1 MDNRA
6 RMKLGFY
13 LYLNYFVH
21 GMAIV
26 ILAQNMIPL
35 GQQWNVSVSRVAMV
49 ISSLGIGRLI
59 VLYFSGLLSDKFG
72 RKIFVQLG
80 IWTYIPFF
88 IGIILSPNV
97 YVAYFCGILAGMANS
112 FLDSGTYPALMEL
125 FPRRAA
131 SANVFI
137 KAFISAGELLLPI
150 MVTIVEENKIWYGV
164 NFIIA
169 AVILFINFFFISKAK
184 FPDRVADSV
193 KMEKAK
199 LHKFSFLQKVNAV
212 TLTIY
217 GYVSMSTF
225 YLVSQWLTKYG
236 QEVLKMNMANARY
249 LVSVYSIG
257 SLTGVVLLTIL
268 TSRRIKSVLIML
280 ISTVISLMALL
291 EMTFILNQNVIFIAS
306 FVIGMSA
313 AGGVMQVGLVIM
325 SELFPNKKGTVTGIY
340 YTAGAISSFTIPV
353 ITGYLYKAGV
363 QSIMIFDCFIA
374 LIGVICGLVVFL
386 NRGQLKSLE

>member
-1 MDNRA
+1 MDKRA
-6 RMKLGFY
+6 RLRLMFH

-26 ILAQNMIPL
+26 ILAQNMVPL
-35 GQQWNVSVSRVAMV
+35 GQQWGVSVSRVAMV

-59 VLYFSGLLSDKFG
+59 VLYFSGVLSDKFG
-72 RKIFVQLG
+72 RRIFVKLG

-88 IGIILSPNV
+88 IGIVLSPNV

-125 FPRRAA
+125 FPTRAA

-150 MVTIVEENKIWYGV
+150 LVTLVEEFKIWYGAT
-164 NFIIA
+164 FILC
-169 AVILFINFFFISKAK
+169 AVILFINFFFISRLE
-184 FPDRVADSV
+184 FPKQASV
-193 KMEKAK
+193 KEQVQEKAK
-199 LHKFSFLQKVNAV
+199 SALSFLGKVNAV

-217 GYVSMSTF
+217 GYISMSTF

-236 QEVLKMNMANARY
+236 QEVLKMSMVNARL
-249 LVSVYSIG
+249 LVSIYSIG
-257 SLTGVVLLTIL
+257 SLTGVVLITIL
-268 TSRRIKSVLIML
+268 TSRRIKSVYVML
-280 ISTVISLMALL
+280 VSTVVSLLALL
-291 EMTFILNQNVIFIAS
+291 SMTFILDPTMIFISS
-306 FVIGMSA
+306 FVVGASA

-325 SELFPNKKGTVTGIY
+325 SELFPTRKGTVTGIY

-353 ITGYLYKAGV
+353 ITGYLYQFGV
-363 QSIMIFDCFIA
+363 HSIMVFDVFIA
-374 LIGVICGLVVFL
+374 LIGVLCGLIIFF
-386 NRGQLKSLE
+386 NRNQIEA

>member
-1 MDNRA
+1 MDQRA
-6 RMKLGFY
+6 RMKLGFH

-26 ILAQNMIPL
+26 ILAQNMVPL
-35 GQQWNVSVSRVAMV
+35 GQQWNVSVARVSMV

-150 MVTIVEENKIWYGV
+150 MVTVVESNQIWYGV

-169 AVILFINFFFISKAK
+169 AVILFLNFFFIHKSE
-184 FPDRVADSV
+184 FPD
-193 KMEKAK
+193 
-199 LHKFSFLQKVNAV
+199 
-212 TLTIY
+212 
-217 GYVSMSTF
+217 
-225 YLVSQWLTKYG
+225 
-236 QEVLKMNMANARY
+236 
-249 LVSVYSIG
+249 
-257 SLTGVVLLTIL
+257 
-268 TSRRIKSVLIML
+268 
-280 ISTVISLMALL
+280 
-291 EMTFILNQNVIFIAS
+291 
-306 FVIGMSA
+306 
-313 AGGVMQVGLVIM
+313 
-325 SELFPNKKGTVTGIY
+325 
-340 YTAGAISSFTIPV
+340 
-353 ITGYLYKAGV
+353 
-363 QSIMIFDCFIA
+363 
-374 LIGVICGLVVFL
+374 
-386 NRGQLKSLE
+386 